1 MTTDIESQYK
11 STHDEHA
18 RQRFVSRLRRRAIVD
33 LRAELE
39 RHYDGVIEP
48 KLNAN
53 DSLPESWRDI
63 QSAMENEHVYRFYS
77 TMRYN
82 AQEMCFMSVQPTIER
97 NLPAMIESARTAAN
111 DPQAGG
117 SLSLSPDLKIPPYVT
132 QLDVHLAPG
141 YTHLEHREDDVAQ
154 GAVITFGGK
163 IFTGQHPDERA
174 YGSVG
179 RSVAQWLKR
188 RFDGLNV
195 QSVLD
200 MGTCSGKNLLPF
212 SEVFSDAALHGV
224 DVGAPVLRYGHAWAE
239 NEGLAVQFSQ
249 QNAEHTNFPDASFDV
264 ITSSFFLHE
273 IPVKATRNVLAE
285 CHRLLKPGGVMI
297 HMELPNETAAT
308 HYQNF
313 FWNWDTRNNNEPF
326 YTQFRSQDVEALTR
340 EAGFA
345 ADATF
350 ANLIPDFGMNGED
363 FMDACVAGTRE
374 APMHGR
380 GGWFVFGGR
389 KSA

>member
-1 MTTDIESQYK
+1 MTTDIEGHYK

-39 RHYDGVIEP
+39 RHYEEVVEP
-48 KLNAN
+48 GLNAH
-53 DSLPESWRDI
+53 DSAPESWRDI

-82 AQEMCFMSVQPTIER
+82 AQEMCFMSVQPTVER
-97 NLPAMIESARTAAN
+97 NLPAMIETARSAAN
-111 DPQAGG
+111 NPAAGG
-117 SLSLSPDLKIPPYVT
+117 SLHLDASLKIPAYVT

-141 YTHLEHREDDVAQ
+141 YTHLEHQDDDVAQ
-154 GAVITFGGK
+154 GAVINFGGK
-163 IFTGQHPDERA
+163 IFTGQHPDERG

-179 RSVAQWLKR
+179 RSVAQWIKR
-188 RFDGLNV
+188 RFSDLDV
-195 QSVLD
+195 QGVLD

-212 SEVFSDAALHGV
+212 SDVFPQATLHGI

-239 NEGLAVQFSQ
+239 NEGVAVQFSQ
-249 QNAEHTNFPDASFDV
+249 QDAERTDFPDASFDV

-273 IPVKATRNVLAE
+273 IPVKVTRNVLVE
-285 CHRLLKPGGVMI
+285 CHRLLKPGGVMV
-297 HMELPNETAAT
+297 HMELPNESAAS

-326 YTQFRSQDVEALTR
+326 YTQFRSQDVEALSR

-345 ADATF
+345 ADSTF
-350 ANLIPDFGMNGED
+350 ATLIPDYAMNGAQ
-363 FMDACVAGTRE
+363 FMDECVAGSRE